1 MLTFTL
7 GTFAIALN
15 HLLLISALALATFVG
30 WRVAKRGGE
39 NPESAL
45 FSLFLLGMLAAR
57 VAFVALYWSHYRND
71 PWQIIDLRDGG
82 FLAWPGVIVL
92 LLTALYRGWRRPALR
107 RPLGFGVVSGV
118 AFWLLATLS
127 LNIYEQGTRLPDI
140 SLRNAAGETIKLS
153 EYQGGPLV
161 INLWATWCPPCRR
174 EMPVLENAQHQRP
187 DLTFLF
193 VNQAES
199 MQSVATFLETQGLS
213 LNNVLFD
220 PRGRLGQAVGSMAL
234 PTTLFY
240 SPDGRLLTSHL
251 GELSNASL
259 ARALETFDT
268 SPSSPNQAVAPANSA
283 RKLPCPAS
291 ATC

>member
-1 MLTFTL
+1 MVVCQCNVITERE
-7 GTFAIALN
+7 IVRVIKD
-15 HLLLISALALATFVG
+15 LL
-30 WRVAKRGGE
+30 RD
-39 NPESAL
+39 
-45 FSLFLLGMLAAR
+45 
-57 VAFVALYWSHYRND
+57 D

-92 LLTALYRGWRRPALR
+92 LLAALYRGWRRPALR

-174 EMPVLENAQHQRP
+174 EMPVLENAQQQRP

-220 PRGRLGQAVGSMAL
+220 RRGRLGQAVGSMAL

>member
-39 NPESAL
+39 NPESVL
-45 FSLFLLGMLAAR
+45 FSLFLMGMLAAR
-57 VAFVALYWSHYRND
+57 SSFVAVYWMHYRND

-92 LLTALYRGWRRPALR
+92 LLATLYRGWRRPGLR
-107 RPLGFGVVSGV
+107 RPLGFGVGSGL
-118 AFWLLATLS
+118 AFWLLATVSLS
-127 LNIYEQGTRLPDI
+127 IYEQGTRLPEI
-140 SLRNAAGETIKLS
+140 SLRNAAGETVQLADYK
-153 EYQGGPLV
+153 GGPLV

-174 EMPVLENAQHQRP
+174 EMPVLENAQQQRP

-213 LNNVLFD
+213 LTNVLFD
-220 PRGRLGQAVGSMAL
+220 GGGRLGQAVGSMAL

-240 SPDGRLLTSHL
+240 SNDGRLLGSHL
-251 GELSNASL
+251 GELSEASL
-259 ARALETFDT
+259 ARALENFD
-268 SPSSPNQAVAPANSA
+268 SPSSAAPSTSP

>member
-39 NPESAL
+39 NPESVL
-45 FSLFLLGMLAAR
+45 FSLFLMGMLAAR
-57 VAFVALYWSHYRND
+57 VSFVAVYWTHYRND

-92 LLTALYRGWRRPALR
+92 LLATLYRGWRRPGLR
-107 RPLGFGVVSGV
+107 RPLGFGVGSGL
-118 AFWLLATLS
+118 AFWLLATVSLS
-127 LNIYEQGTRLPDI
+127 IYEQGTRLPEI
-140 SLRNAAGETIKLS
+140 SLRNAAGETVQLAD
-153 EYQGGPLV
+153 YQGGPLV

-174 EMPVLENAQHQRP
+174 EMPVLENAQQHRP

-213 LNNVLFD
+213 LTNVLFD
-220 PRGRLGQAVGSMAL
+220 GGGRLGQAVGSMAL

-240 SPDGRLLTSHL
+240 SNDGRLLGSHL
-251 GELSNASL
+251 GELSEASL
-259 ARALETFDT
+259 ARALENFDSPT
-268 SPSSPNQAVAPANSA
+268 SAAPSTSS

>member
-30 WRVAKRGGE
+30 WRVAKRGGD

-45 FSLFLLGMLAAR
+45 FGLFLLGLLAAR
-57 VAFVALYWSHYRND
+57 VAFVALYWGHYRND
-71 PWQIIDLRDGG
+71 PGQIIDLRDGG

-92 LLTALYRGWRRPALR
+92 LLAALYRGWRRPGLR
-107 RPLGFGVVSGV
+107 RPLGFGVASGV
-118 AFWLLATLS
+118 LFWLLATLS
-127 LNIYEQGTRLPDI
+127 LNIYEQGTRLPEI
-140 SLRNAAGETIKLS
+140 TLRNAAGETIQLRD
-153 EYQGGPLV
+153 YQGGPLV

-174 EMPVLENAQHQRP
+174 EMPVLENAQQQRP
-187 DLTFLF
+187 DLTFMF
-193 VNQAES
+193 VNKAES

-220 PRGRLGQAVGSMAL
+220 RSGRLGQAVGSMAL

-240 SPDGRLLTSHL
+240 SPDGRLLSSHL

-259 ARALETFDT
+259 ARALENFD
-268 SPSSPNQAVAPANSA
+268 SPNPTAAPATSA

>member
-30 WRVAKRGGE
+30 WRVARRGGE
-39 NPESAL
+39 NPESVL
-45 FSLFLLGMLAAR
+45 FGLFLLGLLAAR
-57 VAFVALYWSHYRND
+57 IGFVIAYWPHYHGD

-82 FLAWPGVIVL
+82 FLVWPGVIVL
-92 LLTALYRGWRRPALR
+92 LLATALWGWRRAGLR
-107 RPLGFGVVSGV
+107 KPLGYGVGTGLG
-118 AFWLLATLS
+118 FWLLASLS
-127 LNIYEQGTRLPDI
+127 LNLYEQGTRLPDI
-140 SLRNAAGETIKLS
+140 TLRNAAGETVQLTD
-153 EYQGGPLV
+153 YQGGPLV

-174 EMPVLENAQHQRP
+174 EMPVLENAQQQRP

-193 VNQAES
+193 VNQGES
-199 MQSVATFLETQGLS
+199 MQSVSTFLATQGLS
-213 LNNVLFD
+213 LSNILFD
-220 PRGRLGQAVGSMAL
+220 GGGRLGQAVGSMAL

-240 SPDGRLLTSHL
+240 NAEGRLLASHL
-251 GELSNASL
+251 GELSDASL
-259 ARALETFDT
+259 ARALENFGSHDAALQAP
-268 SPSSPNQAVAPANSA
+268 PS

>member
-30 WRVAKRGGE
+30 WRAAKRGGE

-45 FSLFLLGMLAAR
+45 FSLFLVGMLAAR
-57 VAFVALYWSHYRND
+57 ISFVALYWKHYRDD
-71 PWQIIDLRDGG
+71 PWQVIDLRDGG
-82 FLAWPGVIVL
+82 FLAWPGVIAL
-92 LLTALYRGWRRPALR
+92 LLAAVYRGWRRPGLR
-107 RPLGFGVVSGV
+107 RPLGFGVASGL
-118 AFWLLATLS
+118 AFWLLATFSLS
-127 LNIYEQGTRLPDI
+127 IYEQGTRLPDI
-140 SLRNAAGETIKLS
+140 ALRNAAGETVKLTD
-153 EYQGGPLV
+153 YKGGPLV

-174 EMPVLENAQHQRP
+174 EMPVLENAQQHRP

-199 MQSVATFLETQGLS
+199 MQSVSTFLETQGLS
-213 LNNVLFD
+213 LSNVLFD
-220 PRGRLGQAVGSMAL
+220 GGGRLGQAVGSMAL

-240 SPDGRLLTSHL
+240 SPDGRLLGSHL
-251 GELSNASL
+251 GELSDASL
-259 ARALETFDT
+259 ARALENFDT
-268 SPSSPNQAVAPANSA
+268 PNPATPSTSS

-291 ATC
+291 AIC

>member
-15 HLLLISALALATFVG
+15 HLLLISALALATCVG

-39 NPESAL
+39 NPESVL
-45 FSLFLLGMLAAR
+45 FSLFLMGMLAAR
-57 VAFVALYWSHYRND
+57 VSFVAVYWAHYRND

-92 LLTALYRGWRRPALR
+92 LLATLYRGWRRPGLR
-107 RPLGFGVVSGV
+107 RPLGFGVGSGL
-118 AFWLLATLS
+118 AFWLLATFSLS
-127 LNIYEQGTRLPDI
+127 IYERGTHLPDI
-140 SLRNAAGETIKLS
+140 TLRNAAGETVQLADYK
-153 EYQGGPLV
+153 GGPLV

-174 EMPVLENAQHQRP
+174 EMPVLENAQQHRP

-213 LNNVLFD
+213 LTNVLFD
-220 PRGRLGQAVGSMAL
+220 GGGRLGQAVGSMAL

-240 SPDGRLLTSHL
+240 SHDGRLLGSHL
-251 GELSNASL
+251 GELSEASL
-259 ARALETFDT
+259 AHALENFDL
-268 SPSSPNQAVAPANSA
+268 PSSATPSTSS